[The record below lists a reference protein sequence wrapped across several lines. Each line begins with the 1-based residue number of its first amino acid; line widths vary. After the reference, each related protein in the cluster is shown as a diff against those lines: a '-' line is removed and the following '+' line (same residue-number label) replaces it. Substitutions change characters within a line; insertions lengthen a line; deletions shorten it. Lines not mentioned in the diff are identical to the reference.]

1 MESGKMER
9 WLVLVV
15 VLLMEYFDEGSGQ
28 CRNGQA
34 LSFARWSGAS
44 PDQAAP
50 VFVYAASGEEESLA
64 GACLA
69 RCRELPVCDGVVVA
83 YSRGH
88 CHGVAEQTEEVLRP
102 DNDVAY
108 FKKIC
113 AILPE
118 GCAERWWAV
127 EATPGYHLH
136 SESNIKVVLNTTA
149 RECYALVLGT
159 GGEQLYRSAQWVSPE
174 GALDADAVKASDSA
188 LGNCI
193 LNAED
198 KFTEPESYRVANYY
212 TFYVENQCRHDYPK
226 KIDRCSYEEYYNQTL
241 KHVEFTYKNFTKDE
255 CKSACESETRFVCRG
270 FTWLPREGEVGRRGE
285 AGGPGARGLC
295 DLHSEDLVST
305 GSWLLRR
312 AAQAVYYRR
321 VICLNISVDCSDDS
335 LIVTYRPRGQ
345 FRGRIYVPG
354 RGEACG
360 ARGVGGAVRLKLPL
374 YGDCDVNFA
383 HAISHTPSGVVNRT
397 MAYVMVMI
405 QNNPIIQTA
414 GDRWVRVGCSPG
426 ERAASVPKHVNAA
439 VAVKDTGRPSEPS
452 SGAPLPAS
460 ASTVYSGG
468 APVSM
473 YVVRVAQDAPPAAA
487 VSLGEP
493 LELRM
498 ESTEEAEIEAY
509 HLVASSRLGDSS
521 VLLLDSRGCPTGQV
535 DFPAF
540 TRSVSGGTQR
550 LSARFKAFRF
560 PTSHVVRFALMV
572 RFCDKTCEPVNCI
585 QPSARQARMT
595 NDTFSW
601 EDGDGGGVPASV
613 APARHAGGAWGVV
626 AQGGAAPCPP
636 AGAGRMPLELE
647 MVVGSGDVVSAD
659 TMVRADHRSNIP
671 EESRELDNGLVC
683 VHELLLVALALAWL
697 AVQVLLLLGCCVLV
711 KRYRKLAEMNMQKD
725 YQAFDNVG
733 FDSMST
739 HRRVHWPDQN
749 IDVLQ

>member
-1 MESGKMER
+1 MEG

-15 VLLMEYFDEGSGQ
+15 VLVQCFGEGSGQ
-28 CRNGQA
+28 CSNGQQA
-34 LSFARWSGAS
+34 SFARWSGAS
-44 PDQAAP
+44 PEQAAP
-50 VFVYAASGEEESLA
+50 VFVYAASGEEESLI

-69 RCRELPVCDGVVVA
+69 RCRELPVCAGVSVA

-88 CHGVAEQTEEVLRP
+88 CTGVAAETHELLRA

-113 AILPE
+113 AIVPE
-118 GCAERWWAV
+118 GCAERWWV
-127 EATPGYHLH
+127 VDATPGYHLH

-149 RECYALVLGT
+149 RECYALVLSTRGD
-159 GGEQLYRSAQWVSPE
+159 QLYRSAQWVSAE
-174 GALDADAVKASDSA
+174 GALDADAVKTSESS

-241 KHVEFTYKNFTKDE
+241 KHVEFTYRNFTKDE
-255 CKSACESETRFVCRG
+255 CKSACESESRFVCRG
-270 FTWLPREGEVGRRGE
+270 FTWQARPGSAGGRGE
-285 AGGPGARGLC
+285 AGNPGARGLC

-312 AAQAVYYRR
+312 ANHAVYYRR

-354 RGEACG
+354 RGEGCG
-360 ARGVGGAVRLKLPL
+360 VRGGGGAVRLQLPL

-383 HAISHTPSGVVNRT
+383 HAISHTPTGVVNRT

-414 GDRWVRVGCSPG
+414 GDRWVRVGCAPG
-426 ERAASVPKHVNAA
+426 ERAAAGPKHVNAA

-460 ASTVYSGG
+460 ASTVYGGG

-473 YVVRVAQDAPPAAA
+473 YVVRAAQDAPPAAA

-493 LELRM
+493 LEMRI
-498 ESTEEAEIEAY
+498 ESTEDAEIEAY

-572 RFCDKTCEPVNCI
+572 RFCDKTCDPVNCI
-585 QPSARQARMT
+585 QPSARKARMSVS
-595 NDTFSW
+595 NATFSW
-601 EDGDGGGVPASV
+601 DDGDGV
-613 APARHAGGAWGVV
+613 AARGADGADGANGADGAWGVV
-626 AQGGAAPCPP
+626 AQGGAAPCLS
-636 AGAGRMPLELE
+636 AAGRLPLELE

-671 EESRELDNGLVC
+671 EEPRELHSGLVC
-683 VHELLLVALALAWL
+683 VHELLLVALALAWR
-697 AVQVLLLLGCCVLV
+697 AVQVLLLMGCCVLV

-725 YQAFDNVG
+725 YQAFDNIG